1 MAAARSGRRD
11 GWRILAV
18 AITVSTVTAVGEVAV
33 RHLIDPSELALSILV
48 GISAGAVS
56 ILGTV
61 FLSGFLTRLAGAAEH
76 ATPAPG
82 PGPGAG
88 ATAGTTAGATAG
100 AGAPARPPQVTLGQV
115 ARHLP
120 WGRLILA
127 DLLVVVLVIIGILAL
142 VIPGLVILTLLA
154 VTGPVIEIED
164 RKVLPALRRS
174 ARLARH
180 HFWSV
185 ALLATVPMI
194 LASEIESIAPEPT
207 GVGEI
212 LEVLA
217 VRGIGEGVLE
227 AAIGLILVQLCYRLI
242 ALDRQPT
249 GARPPAHTS

>member
-1 MAAARSGRRD
+1 VAAARSGRRD

>member
-1 MAAARSGRRD
+1 VREVLVAAARSGRRD

-88 ATAGTTAGATAG
+88 ATAG

-154 VTGPVIEIED
+154 VTGPMIEIED

>member
-142 VIPGLVILTLLA
+142 VITGLVILTLLA

>member
-1 MAAARSGRRD
+1 
-11 GWRILAV
+11 
-18 AITVSTVTAVGEVAV
+18 VGEVAV
-33 RHLIDPSELALSILV
+33 SHLIDPSELALSILV
-48 GISAGAVS
+48 SISAGAVS

-76 ATPAPG
+76 ATP
-82 PGPGAG
+82 GAL
-88 ATAGTTAGATAG
+88 

-164 RKVLPALRRS
+164 RKVLAALRRS

-185 ALLATVPMI
+185 ALLATVPMV

-249 GARPPAHTS
+249 GARPPAHTG

>member
-1 MAAARSGRRD
+1 VPVREILVAAARSGRRD

-33 RHLIDPSELALSILV
+33 SHLIDPSELALSILV
-48 GISAGAVS
+48 SISAGAVS

-82 PGPGAG
+82 PAPGPGPAAG
-88 ATAGTTAGATAG
+88 ATAPPPRAT
-100 AGAPARPPQVTLGQV
+100 LSQV
-115 ARHLP
+115 ARSLP

-164 RKVLPALRRS
+164 RKVLAALRRS

-194 LASEIESIAPEPT
+194 LASEIESIAPDPT

-227 AAIGLILVQLCYRLI
+227 AAIGLILVRLCYRLI

-249 GARPPAHTS
+249 GARPPARTS

>member
-1 MAAARSGRRD
+1 VAAARSGRRD

-82 PGPGAG
+82 PGPG
-88 ATAGTTAGATAG
+88 AGATAG

>member
-82 PGPGAG
+82 PGPG
-88 ATAGTTAGATAG
+88 AGATAG

>member
-1 MAAARSGRRD
+1 VREVLVAAARSGRRD

-88 ATAGTTAGATAG
+88 ATAG

-180 HFWSV
+180 HFWSA

>member
-1 MAAARSGRRD
+1 MREVLVAAARSGRRD

-88 ATAGTTAGATAG
+88 ATAG

-154 VTGPVIEIED
+154 VTGPMIEIED

-180 HFWSV
+180 HFWSA